1 MDTIRSTWMFSKS
14 STRNQSKDSLV
25 TGLADTAANWSLFIS
40 VPVSLSFPVST
51 CNFLSQNLSWI
62 YCSKPR
68 YEPVHSSSPKNSNPC
83 ISSLPT
89 INSMQDDISSVI
101 KPPNQLRP
109 HYIII
114 VKIFSHIQDA
124 YLGKERLSAW
134 FIYEI
139 SVSLQILFHGSLAY
153 LANSWKYKLSFAH
166 PVFTVF
172 LHPVWLKT

>member
-1 MDTIRSTWMFSKS
+1 MILWKPMDTIRSTWMFRKS

-25 TGLADTAANWSLFIS
+25 TGLADTAADWSLLIS
-40 VPVSLSFPVST
+40 VPVSLSVPVST
-51 CNFLSQNLSWI
+51 CNFLPQNLSWI

-68 YEPVHSSSPKNSNPC
+68 YEPVHSGSPKNSNPC

-89 INSMQDDISSVI
+89 INSMQDDISSII

-124 YLGKERLSAW
+124 YLGKETHCLVYIWNFCFSSNSFSW
-134 FIYEI
+134 FPGI
-139 SVSLQILFHGSLAY
+139 FG
-153 LANSWKYKLSFAH
+153 
-166 PVFTVF
+166 
-172 LHPVWLKT
+172 